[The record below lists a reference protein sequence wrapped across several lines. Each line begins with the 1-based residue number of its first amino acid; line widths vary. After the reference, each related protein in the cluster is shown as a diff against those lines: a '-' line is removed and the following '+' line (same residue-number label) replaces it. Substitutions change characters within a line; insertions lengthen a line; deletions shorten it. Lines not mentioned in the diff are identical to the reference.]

1 MAPLLRPLR
10 VRRGEYV
17 FERGDAVDGI
27 YFIRDGTA
35 AYVRQQPGA
44 DLVYASCPPG
54 SYFGDLSLLQVKKA
68 KTPSVR
74 LFSVKAL
81 SDLDLL
87 LLPKSALHNIHA
99 RFQPELLRLF
109 KGSATTLAR
118 LQHQVKKG
126 DQWIER
132 RISEQNSDTADAEES
147 SSSK

>member
-35 AYVRQQPGA
+35 AYVHQQPEA
-44 DLVYASCPPG
+44 DLVYASCPRG
-54 SYFGDLSLLQVKKA
+54 SYFGDLGFLQID
-68 KTPSVR
+68 PSAPATR

-87 LLPKSALHNIHA
+87 LLPKSALPAIHT
-99 RFQPELLRLF
+99 RF
-109 KGSATTLAR
+109 
-118 LQHQVKKG
+118 
-126 DQWIER
+126 
-132 RISEQNSDTADAEES
+132 
-147 SSSK
+147 